1 MHKAPSVTY
10 PVGPCFWYGR
20 LLCLGLLVVACG
32 GLWSVQSGQMPSA
45 GRLAVG
51 LGLWL
56 MAVAAVALHLSRIQ
70 PGLLTWRIESEGLG
84 SGEWL
89 WRPDSGRAVLVSVRV
104 VWAGLNTVGL
114 RLLDGRGQVHWVWAQ
129 AQRAPE
135 DWLAF
140 RRALISSAASD

>member
-10 PVGPCFWYGR
+10 PVGPCLLYGR
-20 LLCLGLLVVACG
+20 VLFVGLLVVACA
-32 GLWSVQSGQMPSA
+32 GLWSIQFGQMPSA
-45 GRLAVG
+45 GRLAAG

-56 MAVAAVALHLSRIQ
+56 LAVAAVVVHLIRIQ
-70 PGLLTWRIESEGLG
+70 PGLLTWRVESEDLG

-89 WRPDSGRAVLVSVRV
+89 WQPQAGRAVLVSVRV

-129 AQRAPE
+129 APLAPN

>member
-1 MHKAPSVTY
+1 MHKAPSVSY
-10 PVGPCFWYGR
+10 PVGPCVWYGR
-20 LLCLGLLVVACG
+20 VLFVGLLVVACA
-32 GLWSVQSGQMPSA
+32 GLWSVQFGQMPSA
-45 GRLAVG
+45 GRLAAG

-56 MAVAAVALHLSRIQ
+56 LAVAAVAVHLTRIQ
-70 PGLLTWRIESEGLG
+70 PGLLTWRVESEDPA

-89 WRPDSGRAVLVSVRV
+89 WQPHAGHAVLVSVRV
-104 VWAGLNTVGL
+104 VWGGLNTMGL

-129 AQRAPE
+129 AHRAPD